1 MNLSQRLLLTLSL
14 ALLALLFVGLGGI
27 WQMSR
32 SEERFEYFNDNTLT
46 SVRDLDTM
54 ERAVTAMRVALYRH
68 ALADTPELKSE
79 AEGMLADAA
88 KSFETALSKYE
99 REDISDDTDRK
110 MLETDRAAMSRY
122 RAAQGPFLEKS
133 RASGD
138 AETHL
143 MLVRGELDQ
152 ASAAL
157 RKAILDHGDY
167 NARMGAELVASN
179 KAAYT
184 FAVRA
189 FSIAI
194 AMAILITGVL
204 AFSLYRR
211 IHDSLAQIQGSLE
224 HVSTTLDL
232 GHRATVGRLDEVGR
246 TADAFNRLVER
257 VAATLGEV
265 RRSTESVTVAASQ
278 IAAGNTD
285 LSSRT
290 EQQAASLEE
299 TASSMEE
306 LTTTVKHNADNA
318 RQASSLA
325 ANAASVAEQGS
336 ASVQQMAS
344 TMTAI
349 SDNAGRI
356 AEITGLIEGIAFQTN
371 ILALNAAVEAARA
384 GEQGRGFAVV
394 AGEVRSLAQ
403 RSSSAAKE
411 IKELIDTSV
420 TTVREGSQQAESVG
434 GTMEEIRQAVK
445 RVSDIIAEIAA
456 ASGEQSAGITQVN
469 QAVGQMD
476 QVTQQNAALVE
487 EAAAAAQSLDDQAAK
502 LREAVGAFRLAAA

>member
-122 RAAQGPFLEKS
+122 RAAQGPFGEIA
-133 RASGD
+133 RQRRRRNAPD
-138 AETHL
+138 AGARRT
-143 MLVRGELDQ
+143 RR

-211 IHDSLAQIQGSLE
+211 IHDSPAQIQGSLE

-246 TADAFNRLVER
+246 TADAFNRTVER

-285 LSSRT
+285 LSRT
-290 EQQAASLEE
+290 RA
-299 TASSMEE
+299 
-306 LTTTVKHNADNA
+306 
-318 RQASSLA
+318 
-325 ANAASVAEQGS
+325 
-336 ASVQQMAS
+336 
-344 TMTAI
+344 
-349 SDNAGRI
+349 AGRV
-356 AEITGLIEGIAFQTN
+356 AGRNRIEHGRADHHGQAQCRQRAPGQLAGRQCRQRGRTRQR
-371 ILALNAAVEAARA
+371 LGAADGQHHDRHQRQRRPHRRDHRTDRGHRLPDQHPALNAAVEARARA
-384 GEQGRGFAVV
+384 SRARLRRGGRRG
-394 AGEVRSLAQ
+394 AQ
-403 RSSSAAKE
+403 
-411 IKELIDTSV
+411 L
-420 TTVREGSQQAESVG
+420 GP
-434 GTMEEIRQAVK
+434 
-445 RVSDIIAEIAA
+445 
-456 ASGEQSAGITQVN
+456 
-469 QAVGQMD
+469 
-476 QVTQQNAALVE
+476 ALVE
-487 EAAAAAQSLDDQAAK
+487 RGQGNQGTDRHLGNDRA
-502 LREAVGAFRLAAA
+502 